1 MFRGSTSMPLQGKYG
16 LYHTVY
22 RFPFNRLLGK
32 GFGLTVSHEYRIC
45 SISKTV
51 VEAVYT
57 VLPRHANPINFL
69 HGGVA
74 LEWIIAT
81 SNLAASRVA
90 RGPAVLASLDHVF
103 FVSPVR
109 IGENSV
115 LTSWVELVGETSLSL
130 TTLMEAE
137 DPVTGDRRVTTLA
150 HLTMVAVDR
159 NLRPRKVPA
168 IIKPTDSVEEML
180 FLDAMRRRSVGNRC
194 KTRREDI
201 VRDTARPK
209 PIVPGMALESYRFAY
224 PEDTVMLDVVDAS
237 KLLYIMDELAGITGL
252 RYVHDPVVTA
262 SVDYT
267 CFYSPI
273 WVGETIQFYSALT
286 FVGKRSLEVTVKVV
300 SRNEITEEERHI
312 TTAYFTLVH
321 VGMDGRSKPVPPYEP
336 KSPDELK
343 MASEGEA
350 RRRQR
355 MKLLSSFTDRFGD
368 YQRMAE
374 WLRRHKI

>member
-1 MFRGSTSMPLQGKYG
+1 MTSRPG
-16 LYHTVY
+16 
-22 RFPFNRLLGK
+22 
-32 GFGLTVSHEYRIC
+32 ERIC
-45 SISKTV
+45 SISNTV

-57 VLPRHANPINFL
+57 VLPRHANPINLL

-74 LEWIIAT
+74 LEWLVAT

-90 RGPAVLASLDHVF
+90 RGPVVLASLDHVF
-103 FVSPVR
+103 FVSPVK

-115 LTSWVELVGETSLSL
+115 ITSWVELVGETSLSL

-137 DPVTGDRRVTTLA
+137 NPITGERRITTLA
-150 HLTMVAVDR
+150 HLTMVAVGRD
-159 NLRPRKVPA
+159 LKPKKVQA
-168 IIKPTDSVEEML
+168 IVKPTDSIEEML
-180 FLDAMRRRSVGNRC
+180 FLDAMRRRSVSNRC
-194 KTRREDI
+194 KTKRRDI
-201 VRDTARPK
+201 VLDISKPRPL
-209 PIVPGMALESYRFAY
+209 VPRMALRSYRFAY
-224 PEDTVMLDVVDAS
+224 PEDTVMLEVVDAS

-273 WVGETIQFYSALT
+273 WVAETIQFYSALT
-286 FVGKRSLEVTVKVV
+286 FVGKRSVEVTIKVV
-300 SRNEITEEERHI
+300 TRNEMTEEERHI

-321 VGMDGRSKPVPPYEP
+321 VGSDGKAKPVPQYKP
-336 KSPDELK
+336 KTPGEFELI
-343 MASEGEA
+343 SEGEA

-374 WLRRHKI
+374 WLRKHKG

>member
-1 MFRGSTSMPLQGKYG
+1 MTARIEG
-16 LYHTVY
+16 
-22 RFPFNRLLGK
+22 
-32 GFGLTVSHEYRIC
+32 RIC

-51 VEAVYT
+51 VEAIYT
-57 VLPRHANPINFL
+57 VLPRHANPINVL

-74 LEWIIAT
+74 LEWIVAT

-90 RGPAVLASLDHVF
+90 RGPVVLASLDHVF

-115 LTSWVELVGETSLSL
+115 VTSWIELVGETSLSL

-137 DPVTGDRRVTTLA
+137 NPTTGKRRVTTLA

-159 NLRPRKVPA
+159 NLKPRKVQA
-168 IIKPTDSVEEML
+168 IVKPSDSVEEML
-180 FLDAMRRRSVGNRC
+180 FLDAMRRRSLGNRC
-194 KTRREDI
+194 RTKRKDVVHNI
-201 VRDTARPK
+201 GKPRPL
-209 PIVPGMALESYRFAY
+209 VPGMALESYRFAY

-273 WVGETIQFYSALT
+273 WVSETIQFYSALT
-286 FVGKRSLEVTVKVV
+286 FVGKRSIEVTIKVV
-300 SRNEITEEERHI
+300 ARNEMTGEERHI

-321 VGMDGRSKPVPPYEP
+321 VGPDGRSRPVPQYKP
-336 KSPDELK
+336 STDEELELV
-343 MASEGEA
+343 AEGEA

-374 WLRRHKI
+374 WLRKHKG

>member
-1 MFRGSTSMPLQGKYG
+1 MDKPEGSS
-16 LYHTVY
+16 
-22 RFPFNRLLGK
+22 
-32 GFGLTVSHEYRIC
+32 RIC
-45 SISKTV
+45 NISKTV

-57 VLPRHANPINFL
+57 VLPRHANPINLL
-69 HGGVA
+69 HGGIA

-81 SNLAASRVA
+81 SNLAATRVA
-90 RGPAVLASLDHVF
+90 RGPVVLASLDHVF

-115 LTSWVELVGETSLSL
+115 ITSWVELVGETSLSL

-137 DPVTGDRRVTTLA
+137 NPETGERRVTTLA

-159 NLRPRKVPA
+159 DLRPRKVSA
-168 IIKPTDSVEEML
+168 VVKPSDSVEEML
-180 FLDAMRRRSVGNRC
+180 FLDAMRRRSMGNRC
-194 KTRREDI
+194 SRNKLEVI
-201 VRDTARPK
+201 RDVSKPK
-209 PIVPGMALESYRFAY
+209 PLVPGLSLESYRFAY

-237 KLLYIMDELAGITGL
+237 KLLYVMDELAGITGL

-286 FVGKRSLEVTVKVV
+286 FVGRKSIETTVKVV
-300 SRNEITEEERHI
+300 SRNEMTGDERHI

-321 VGMDGRSKPVPPYEP
+321 VGPDGRSKPVPQYKPRDKEEEAIY
-336 KSPDELK
+336 
-343 MASEGEA
+343 MEGLA

-374 WLRRHKI
+374 WLRKHKG